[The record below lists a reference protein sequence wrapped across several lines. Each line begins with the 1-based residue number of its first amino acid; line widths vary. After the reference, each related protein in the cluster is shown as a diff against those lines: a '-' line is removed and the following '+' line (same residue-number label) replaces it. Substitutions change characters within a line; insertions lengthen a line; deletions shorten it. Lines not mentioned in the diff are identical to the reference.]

1 MMAVTACCGTDMP
14 TFLIAGTSLKN
25 AVRSLVTMHGA
36 VGRGD
41 AAGSDA
47 RTCTV
52 GVATRAGFSGST
64 SVDWSTET

>member
-1 MMAVTACCGTDMP
+1 MIAVTACCGTDMP
-14 TFLIAGTSLKN
+14 TFFIAGTSPNK
-25 AVRSLVTMHGA
+25 AVRSLVTMHGV